1 MNPQRNNKKNQN
13 LQTDTNQ
20 MCNYNTDYTQHPQS
34 RYQEYSLSK
43 PLDTAYEIS
52 PSKGEADHHYLT
64 TSNIDNISSPCL
76 DSSIKQHISK
86 NKTNN
91 NNIITNLIHK
101 TSKTNDNYII
111 LEKLKQK
118 ISSQAKR
125 LTELQIYKALCEK
138 HILQLSP
145 NHTLPITE
153 DDITNY
159 ELYYNTS
166 PTEQNETNKNVA
178 YLLNEKNKIAD
189 ALKKETIT
197 NEQLRKYNELLKES
211 MDSIL
216 LKSNLDSL
224 IRKSYMFN
232 NSDNKYANVY
242 DYIISLSSMV
252 NEIDKKEKEI
262 LIRDNKIKE
271 LEIDIIT
278 LKNELNESENQIS
291 SLMDRLNMQNSTY
304 NNMIKEKNNLDY
316 KNQTLIEEINNEK
329 IKKQY
334 QQEISASEKEQY
346 EHIINT
352 LKKELEMSYLK
363 NKDLIKSQNDFQ
375 LNNTEISNELN
386 QTKMELNQLQS
397 IIEHK
402 ETDIHFL
409 NTKISDLT
417 NKVSLLTKEKEQL
430 TTTNQTLNN
439 ETQSLH
445 LSINK
450 MKEMQS
456 YQENQVQTL
465 TNLNTDKS
473 NELHSLQKKYEED
486 LNIKNEQC
494 KNLQNEV
501 TSLND
506 QINAL
511 QKQIKQTIND
521 NDKHID
527 NISNAN
533 EREKKLREEL
543 NRVVTNNKKL
553 INLYENNIDSVK
565 QEIKNTH
572 DNICKNN
579 ELTIKL
585 TKLEMENRRLLKN
598 NSAFEEMNKC
608 LISEIEK
615 LRTQMKENEINNYT
629 IITNQNANVKIIDN
643 CYNIISEYISKFNQE
658 DKKDKFKL
666 YLSTL
671 EEFVDWFESNK
682 SLLSNGE
689 KERLKIIEMF
699 ISMVSTQSEILFK
712 LFDI

>member
-34 RYQEYSLSK
+34 KYQEYSLNK

-52 PSKGEADHHYLT
+52 PSKGEADLHYLT
-64 TSNIDNISSPCL
+64 TSNIDNISSQCF
-76 DSSIKQHISK
+76 DTSIKQHISK

-101 TSKTNDNYII
+101 TPQTNEKYII

-166 PTEQNETNKNVA
+166 PTEQNEANKNMS
-178 YLLNEKNKIAD
+178 YLINEKNKIAD

-211 MDSIL
+211 MDSVL
-216 LKSNLDSL
+216 LKSNLESL
-224 IRKSYMFN
+224 IRKSYMYN
-232 NSDNKYANVY
+232 NSDNKYSNVY

-252 NEIDKKEKEI
+252 NEIDKKEKEVR
-262 LIRDNKIKE
+262 IRDNKIKE
-271 LEIDIIT
+271 LEIEIIT
-278 LKNELNESENQIS
+278 MKKELDERENQIT
-291 SLMDRLNMQNSTY
+291 SLMDRLNIQNSTY

-352 LKKELEMSYLK
+352 LKKELEMTYLK
-363 NKDLIKSQNDFQ
+363 NKDLIKSQNNFQ
-375 LNNTEISNELN
+375 LNNTEISNELH

-417 NKVSLLTKEKEQL
+417 NKVSLLSKEKEQL
-430 TTTNQTLNN
+430 TSTNQTLNN

-501 TSLND
+501 SSLND
-506 QINAL
+506 KINAL
-511 QKQIKQTIND
+511 QKQIKQTVND
-521 NDKHID
+521 NVKHID

-533 EREKKLREEL
+533 EREQKLREEL
-543 NRVVTNNKKL
+543 NKVVTNNKKL
-553 INLYENNIDSVK
+553 MDLYENNIDSVK

-585 TKLEMENRRLLKN
+585 TKLEMENKRLFKN

-643 CYNIISEYISKFNQE
+643 CYNIISEYVSKYIQE
-658 DKKDKFKL
+658 DKKDNFKV

-689 KERLKIIEMF
+689 KERLKVIEMF
-699 ISMVSTQSEILFK
+699 ISMVSTQSEILFR